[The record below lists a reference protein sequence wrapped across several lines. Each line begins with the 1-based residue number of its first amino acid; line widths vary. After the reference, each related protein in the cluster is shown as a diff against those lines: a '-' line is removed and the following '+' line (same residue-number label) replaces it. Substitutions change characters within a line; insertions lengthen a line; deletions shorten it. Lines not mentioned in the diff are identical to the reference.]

1 MKGNAGRLASRLA
14 IAASAVAW
22 VAIAWP
28 VFGRN
33 SVARFARAEVWFER
47 GDLMIWVGSPTRVR
61 HGPWLYFEVGRPDSH
76 EDFGLVERWVWE
88 TNKLNGT
95 GPTRYRV
102 RWIGHILLTVFAIA
116 PVAWLVRR
124 RAILFGTVFARDRQD
139 FDLRFSGGLAPGGP
153 APAPSGPAP
162 APSDPATSPSGPATA
177 PDGPPPSAAGAAP
190 SAIDL
195 RPTADRRR
203 CAVAA
208 QLTRGSTLR
217 VTGERA
223 PLRPRSRKG
232 PARHPAVDGSFGPL
246 A

>member
-124 RAILFGTVFARDRQD
+124 RGTRRAWARVLLLLEPDPERRAAQRAALWPMGRTPGVCESCGYDLRATPERCPECGTV
-139 FDLRFSGGLAPGGP
+139 P
-153 APAPSGPAP
+153 
-162 APSDPATSPSGPATA
+162 
-177 PDGPPPSAAGAAP
+177 AGANG
-190 SAIDL
+190 SAEAQRRGGAEKRCDAT
-195 RPTADRRR
+195 RP
-203 CAVAA
+203 
-208 QLTRGSTLR
+208 
-217 VTGERA
+217 
-223 PLRPRSRKG
+223 
-232 PARHPAVDGSFGPL
+232 
-246 A
+246 